1 MPRLAVTYSV
11 NSHFGGII
19 MPEIDMKIDSDNKL
33 DKAIK
38 EASDLCDKLIKENMN
53 LKIENINLK
62 LRISILTGEEFKC

>member
-1 MPRLAVTYSV
+1 MEK
-11 NSHFGGII
+11 
-19 MPEIDMKIDSDNKL
+19 MMEIDSDNKL

-38 EASDLCDKLIKENMN
+38 EASDLCDKLIKENMA